1 MKTLSLQFATRPL
14 LTAALPLLALTL
26 GIGTPVAAQTAA
38 PQTTRPKIILNFN
51 EPKSFAFSP
60 KRPRLVILMH
70 GVTNRPA
77 SAPYEGIDTPTH
89 ARWYWGMDLIQAL
102 MGVPGREQV
111 KLIQHYPDPA
121 HALAGDCGVVP
132 DSTPTTMENYNPAN
146 WSYAGRV
153 SGGKVYPP
161 AHDPLVELEFGPKH
175 KIPVEPDEEPDP
187 KETPAPKGTPTPSAL
202 PKTNFAPV
210 ILPYSKLLMV
220 RPEAAR
226 PSAQKNPVAYVEAL
240 FRQSDNPTTGVM
252 VSFRD
257 GSKHL
262 MSQVAE
268 AIDQIYETYERTFGF
283 LNEENQPQIYLV
295 GHSFGGIVARAILTN
310 PEGSDLFG
318 GKLTAEQRRRADFI
332 RRRVVHVTTMGTPHT
347 GTPMADLCPDMDKV
361 LKLGSAILP
370 NEDSLKKHSLLN
382 AITPDVITRNLV
394 GLQGALTD
402 AVKSAGG
409 DRDSLVDIKRM
420 AEYNKGILSPEKAV
434 RVDGTTVPFY
444 TIGGR
449 NPGGL
454 FFDRKR
460 APFIAGGRMIPHS
473 IIDIMGAERFSTDAG
488 ALYIIQSLL
497 HRMGYGAT
505 NDKPWGNAAIP
516 EADLFS
522 SPLKGVG
529 SNISH
534 AQGITVVWPSL
545 VVGTVLD
552 IFKADPFTYVP
563 DGENDTDGFCG
574 FDSASGLGVMGGV
587 NKPWWWKGL
596 YGSRFGARMPWDM
609 DNHGSEMF
617 NVGTGLWM
625 FNELL
630 RGAGPTPVQN
640 SDLSIWAPGTIKN
653 LAPTHNVKVEIIEVF
668 DVDDNLDPGVSGV
681 AFQPADFSV
690 NVRIA
695 ESLKTLKGPEDRR
708 TAKDIGSHSLSSPIP
723 QSVIPICISVIER
736 DTGNPDDECAIS
748 SVEGRDNV
756 YVYFDTRT
764 QRVYGDVSGAAGEV
778 LTVAGYGKTS
788 SNGVT
793 REAVYNRVRLKFRVT
808 GN

>member
-1 MKTLSLQFATRPL
+1 MKTLSLC
-14 LTAALPLLALTL
+14 LALTL
-26 GIGTPVAAQTAA
+26 GTGTLAAAQT
-38 PQTTRPKIILNFN
+38 PTVQNTRPQITLNLN

-77 SAPYEGIDTPTH
+77 SAPYENIDTPTH

-111 KLIQHYPDPA
+111 KVLQHYPDPA
-121 HALAGDCGVVP
+121 HALAGDCGVTL
-132 DSTPTTMENYNPAN
+132 DSGTTTFENFNPAN

-153 SGGKVYPP
+153 LGGKVYPP

-187 KETPAPKGTPTPSAL
+187 KETPAPKNTPTPPAL

-220 RPEAAR
+220 QPEAAR
-226 PSAQKNPVAYVEAL
+226 PSAQKDPVRYVEAL

-252 VSFRD
+252 VTFRD

-268 AIDQIYETYERTFGF
+268 AIDQIYDTYERTFGH
-283 LNEENQPQIYLV
+283 LKEENQPQLYLV

-310 PEGSDLFG
+310 PEGPDLFG

-347 GTPMADLCPDMDKV
+347 GTPIANMCPDMDKV
-361 LKLGSAILP
+361 LKLGAAILP
-370 NEDSLKKHSLLN
+370 NENSLKKHPVLN
-382 AITPDVITRNLV
+382 AITPDLITSNLV
-394 GLQGALTD
+394 GLQEALTD

-409 DRDSLVDIKRM
+409 DRDSLVDITRM

-434 RVDGTTVPFY
+434 RVDGSVVPFY
-444 TIGGR
+444 TMGGR

-460 APFIAGGRMIPHS
+460 APWLTGGKMRPHNFF
-473 IIDIMGAERFSTDAG
+473 DIMDGERFATDAG
-488 ALYIIQSLL
+488 SLYIIESLL
-497 HRMGYGAT
+497 HRMGYGPENT
-505 NDKPWGNAAIP
+505 RPWGRTAIP
-516 EADLFS
+516 EADIFG
-522 SPLKGVG
+522 SPNKGVG
-529 SNISH
+529 SNISR
-534 AQGITVVWPSL
+534 AQGVTVVWPSL
-545 VVGTVLD
+545 VAGTVLD
-552 IFKADPFTYVP
+552 ILTADEYTRTP

-574 FDSASGLGVMGGV
+574 FDSYSGLGVTGGV
-587 NKPWWWKGL
+587 SKPWWWKGL
-596 YGSRFGARMPWDM
+596 YGSRFGSQMPWDM

-617 NVGTGLWM
+617 NVGSGLWIH
-625 FNELL
+625 NELI
-630 RGAGPTPVQN
+630 RNAGPTAVQN
-640 SDLSIWAPGTIKN
+640 SDLSVWTPGATKN
-653 LAPTHNVKVEIIEVF
+653 IAPTHSVKVDVLEVH
-668 DVDDNLDPGVSGV
+668 DVDGTLDKINFLGAEIGT
-681 AFQPADFSV
+681 QADFSV
-690 NVRIA
+690 TVRIA
-695 ESLKTLKGPEDRR
+695 DKAETLKWDDGMR
-708 TAKDIGSHSLSSPIP
+708 TTKGTKSHSLSNLP
-723 QSVIPICISVIER
+723 QSVIPICISVIDR
-736 DTGNPDDECAIS
+736 DLGGPNPDDDCAIS
-748 SVEGRDNV
+748 SVVGRDNV

-764 QRVYGDVSGAAGEV
+764 QRIYGDANGAAGEE
-778 LTVAGYGKTS
+778 LTVAGYGKLT
-788 SNGVT
+788 NNIKN
-793 REAVYNRVRLKFRVT
+793 REAVYNRVRLKFRIT